1 MIMPFLWIYSL
12 LLYIIAFFIHF
23 SFLFLAAS
31 TNVRLA
37 GNGILQLF
45 VIETLCF
52 LTFLYFFGRALSI
65 ECVVVSMIC
74 LIPA

>member
-12 LLYIIAFFIHF
+12 LLYIIAFFYSF

>member
-1 MIMPFLWIYSL
+1 MKLTFVVYHCFFYS
-12 LLYIIAFFIHF
+12 F